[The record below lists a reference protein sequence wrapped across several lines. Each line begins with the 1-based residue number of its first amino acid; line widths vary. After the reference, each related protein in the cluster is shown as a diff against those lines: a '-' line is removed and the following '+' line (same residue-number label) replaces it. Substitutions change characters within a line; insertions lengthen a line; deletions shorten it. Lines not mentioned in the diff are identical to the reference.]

1 MNKQQAIEI
10 LNNLRQVFRD
20 EEDIEN
26 AIDFAIKELWKDDEN
41 ISNDL

>member
-10 LNNLRQVFRD
+10 LNNLQQVFRD